1 MAIAGIYEAVGTIL
15 IDGVDIRQIAPSDLK
30 SIGVSAQDVWLM
42 SDTVERNIS
51 LGSVKVDPDTV
62 IWAGDI
68 TGVSTLLTSIQMDI
82 K

>member
-1 MAIAGIYEAVGTIL
+1 
-15 IDGVDIRQIAPSDLK
+15 
-30 SIGVSAQDVWLM
+30 M

-68 TGVSTLLTSIQMDI
+68 TGVSTLTDKHPDGYKMKLSERERNLYLVAKGRLCLWQELL
-82 K
+82 